1 MATTKEDMRN
11 ITKEALKPVQEQI
24 PELLEKDWS
33 NYTINGAINELG
45 EKFDQK
51 CQEYD
56 QKISG
61 VLKNHID
68 LVDSGDKTIA

>member
-1 MATTKEDMRN
+1 MATTKEDVRN
-11 ITKEALKPVQEQI
+11 ITQEALKPVQEQI
-24 PELLEKDWS
+24 PDLLENDWI
-33 NYTINGAINELG
+33 NDTINEAINELE
-45 EKFDQK
+45 EKFHQK

-61 VLKNHID
+61 VPKKYID